1 MATCSFFVPEGTVEQ
16 VRPGAAAW
24 PGVSGFHAG
33 RITDETSDPG
43 AEPCP
48 HSWLPLQPPS
58 SHPQPCSRH
67 CFPHANVSG
76 IIKLFLE
83 TPTTI
88 KKSVSFFPHSS
99 YENVIHLTPT
109 ARQQSLPRDLASL
122 RAQHPPCYTWF
133 PVGAVLCP
141 QHPTVTMDA
150 ELGSWFPRLSASV
163 PKVFSILDE
172 VQSSNHCHI
181 FSCTNSELHIEGS
194 NSHDMDT
201 N

>member
-1 MATCSFFVPEGTVEQ
+1 MSTLLAPT
-16 VRPGAAAW
+16 AA
-24 PGVSGFHAG
+24 PV
-33 RITDETSDPG
+33 
-43 AEPCP
+43 
-48 HSWLPLQPPS
+48 LPPPALFQALFS
-58 SHPQPCSRH
+58 TRECQWHYKTLSR
-67 CFPHANVSG
+67 N
-76 IIKLFLE
+76 
-83 TPTTI
+83 TNDY

-133 PVGAVLCP
+133 PAGAVLCP
-141 QHPTVTMDA
+141 QHPTVTMGA

-194 NSHDMDT
+194 NSDDMDT